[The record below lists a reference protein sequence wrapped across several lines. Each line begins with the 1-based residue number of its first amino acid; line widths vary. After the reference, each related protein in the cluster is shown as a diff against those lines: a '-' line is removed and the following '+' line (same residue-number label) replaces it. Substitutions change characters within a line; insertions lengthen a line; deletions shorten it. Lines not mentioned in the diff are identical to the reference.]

1 MRRSHFVVFISR
13 CVGRWVCL
21 GQGGGMVKPE
31 KMQQI
36 ESHSDFKGHG
46 LKEKSYL
53 LGAHFSAHHTSTDL

>member
-36 ESHSDFKGHG
+36 EGHGDFKGHG
-46 LKEKSYL
+46 LKKKL
-53 LGAHFSAHHTSTDL
+53 LIGGTFFCTPHQQ